1 MQAVVPA
8 HKLFTLGKR
17 LVARTVDRGM
27 RFSHALPERCF
38 FVGHVF
44 LVDGNC
50 PAVGQPLKPGAFG
63 RGQAAHNVLS
73 VCPVFRNEFPFLAI
87 ARSGAF
93 IVGGVQ
99 RPGFVA
105 AVGND
110 VGIVGDTVFMIA
122 GDIGADLTV
131 AIPRAS
137 VQISLSAPTY

>member
-1 MQAVVPA
+1 MQAVIPA
-8 HKLFTLGKR
+8 YQLFAFGKR
-17 LVARTVDRGM
+17 LVARTFDGSVRLTY
-27 RFSHALPERCF
+27 FFPEGSF
-38 FVGHVF
+38 FVGHIF
-44 LVDGNC
+44 LVDGDR

-63 RGQAAHNVLS
+63 RGQAAHDVLS
-73 VCPVFRNEFPFLAI
+73 ARLAFRDEFSFLAVTR
-87 ARSGAF
+87 AGALV
-93 IVGGVQ
+93 VGSVQ